1 MHNKTYCKFPFNGFQ
16 INARGMRLCC
26 NSKQFFKTTP
36 VGFWNGEHIESVR
49 KNMEDEV
56 YVDHCEPCYKSEMN
70 NSLSLR
76 NHYNSKFKNF
86 DATNAPLAI
95 DLDFS
100 NLCNLKCI
108 MCGSKRSS
116 QWAKE
121 DDPLVANNGVLAIDQ
136 RIIDDLCSISK
147 EIQHITIQGGEP
159 SLIPEYNYYFNYLIK
174 NNIAKN
180 IELDCISN
188 LTNINNKFFD
198 QIKNFKN
205 VNLNVSIDSYGKHNE
220 YIRYPSNF
228 LQIEKNIHKL
238 IESDIQINLQISLQT
253 LSMFN
258 FYDFLLWIHNLNSTF
273 NSKNKKLGINI
284 SKVFSPNI
292 FNMFNSPLKL
302 KEHFVSDIDKFYKE
316 FSPNF
321 DLKFNLE
328 IQRTKKHLFN
338 TVNVLSREL
347 LEFIKTND
355 VKRNIK
361 IIDYIPNFYNYF

>member
-1 MHNKTYCKFPFNGFQ
+1 MHNKTYCKFTFNGFQ

-26 NSKQFFKTTP
+26 NSNQFLNNGPTE
-36 VGFWNGEHIESVR
+36 FWKSEYIKSVR
-49 KNMEDEV
+49 KKMLDNIDV
-56 YVDHCEPCYKSEMN
+56 NDCQICYKSEMN

-76 NHYNSKFKNF
+76 NHYNSKLKNLN
-86 DATNAPLAI
+86 ATNAPLAV

-108 MCGSKRSS
+108 MCGPKRSS
-116 QWAKE
+116 QWVKE

-136 RIIDDLCSISK
+136 RIIDDLCSISN
-147 EIQHITIQGGEP
+147 ELQHVTIQGGEP

-228 LQIEKNIHKL
+228 LQIEKNIHRL
-238 IESDIQINLQISLQT
+238 IDSNIQINLQISLQT

-258 FYDFLLWIHNLNSTF
+258 FYDFLLWMHNLNVTF
-273 NSKNKKLGINI
+273 NNKNKKLGLNI

-292 FNMFNSPLKL
+292 FDMSTSPLKL
-302 KEHFVSDIDKFYKE
+302 KEHFVSDIYKFYKE

-321 DLKFNLE
+321 DFKFNLE
-328 IQRTKKHLFN
+328 IQRTKKNLFD
-338 TVNVLSREL
+338 TVNVLSLEL

-355 VKRNIK
+355 LKRNIK
-361 IIDYIPNFYNYF
+361 ITDYIPNFYDYF